1 MNLYEH
7 IKEYEYRLKKLKTCP
22 NIEKLWSGENKEY
35 FLIENNDGV
44 ILNLFSKCGIYRF
57 AFVLNVKGDNT
68 YLDVEF
74 CETPIGDNKY
84 LAHSKYEMKII
95 NGAMWELEKLFKI
108 KRKQ

>member
-22 NIEKLWSGENKEY
+22 NIEKLWAGENKEY
-35 FLIENNDGV
+35 FLIENNDEV
-44 ILNLFSKCGIYRF
+44 ILNFFSECGIYRF
-57 AFVLNVKGDNT
+57 AFVLNAKRDNT
-68 YLDVEF
+68 YVDVEF

-84 LAHSKYEMKII
+84 LSHSKYEMKII
-95 NGAMWELEKLFKI
+95 NEAMWELEKLFKI